1 MTNSRVQD
9 KSLQKSN
16 LSAKQTSPKDPE
28 RTLVQNDSVNLS
40 AEKSQPLNNSA
51 QKSQS
56 VNTSEARDVVNSLN
70 SSERASRSKSFVYRC
85 CCCVDDSFLMNK
97 DEIQEDKLLQYP
109 FHSFLKMIN
118 FAKSKGKQNNFRLIF
133 CR

>member
-1 MTNSRVQD
+1 MSNKKSPEASRTMTNSRVQD

-28 RTLVQNDSVNLS
+28 RTFLQNFCVNIS

-56 VNTSEARDVVNSLN
+56 VNTSEARDIVNSLN
-70 SSERASRSKSFVYRC
+70 SSERASR
-85 CCCVDDSFLMNK
+85 
-97 DEIQEDKLLQYP
+97 
-109 FHSFLKMIN
+109 
-118 FAKSKGKQNNFRLIF
+118 
-133 CR
+133 